1 MSGHLPSSTILFS
14 PITSPNKIVELHL
27 LRCHRQICVNL
38 PNLTNLI
45 LTDSL
50 DSLNS
55 YSFSNF
61 RFTTV
66 DWIALSTLSH
76 LPLLMPE
83 LRFEQEISENDIQA
97 AIQKFAQNFA
107 QVYPSSGPALY
118 MGTLN
123 EAMNHSLFDFIEVD
137 FQTLTAATHVFCKN
151 VLCNSEVINYLDKN
165 YLVWPWY
172 CTKDAN
178 YQR

>member
-76 LPLLMPE
+76 LPLSSLPILLYVMY
-83 LRFEQEISENDIQA
+83 ISPDDTSCQNIAKA
-97 AIQKFAQNFA
+97 AIIFSDFSFCFRLCYYEGADDIDL
-107 QVYPSSGPALY
+107 VY
-118 MGTLN
+118 T
-123 EAMNHSLFDFIEVD
+123 NHFLFIVY
-137 FQTLTAATHVFCKN
+137 H
-151 VLCNSEVINYLDKN
+151 
-165 YLVWPWY
+165 
-172 CTKDAN
+172 
-178 YQR
+178 

>member
-1 MSGHLPSSTILFS
+1 M
-14 PITSPNKIVELHL
+14 
-27 LRCHRQICVNL
+27 
-38 PNLTNLI
+38 
-45 LTDSL
+45 
-50 DSLNS
+50 LNS
-55 YSFSNF
+55 EDIEESSNDSNIEIDDSELDENEDVF
-61 RFTTV
+61 
-66 DWIALSTLSH
+66 IEPEKS
-76 LPLLMPE
+76 LMPE

-123 EAMNHSLFDFIEVD
+123 EAMNHSLFDFIERR
-137 FQTLTAATHVFCKN
+137 TLLLYSHRNRTAATHVFCKN

-165 YLVWPWY
+165 YLIWPWD